1 MAKSLTVQFTDGSS
15 HTYDNVPDD
24 VTQDQANARASQEF
38 ADKRVGAAEAPSTAS
53 APASGAVASQGE
65 PSVGDL
71 ILGGLKTAYDVG
83 APVVAEHP
91 FATSYAASYIPG
103 INQLPIIRDI
113 KASREAVENLAKRA
127 TNIVGNAMTGG
138 TPSSAGIGTPS
149 NPIGGSAP
157 SSAARPVPVSG
168 AVAPESVSVTKA
180 PARAPIPTGSNVIQF
195 PGPANAPAQAVQA
208 AENPSLMSRA
218 AQMYRTYA
226 PVVGEKL
233 ATAGRAVAPV
243 VETGARMASRVAG
256 PASAML
262 YSGGLNE
269 GEDQAM
275 ARIRAIQDSVGRL
288 PKEQQ
293 TMYLNMPADKRQRV
307 DQMILMGANPA
318 ALLVPNAINSGFA
331 QELKKLG
338 R

>member
-1 MAKSLTVQFTDGSS
+1 MATFDKEAARQAGYTDEEIQAFLQSNPKLTVETG
-15 HTYDNVPDD
+15 P
-24 VTQDQANARASQEF
+24 
-38 ADKRVGAAEAPSTAS
+38 S
-53 APASGAVASQGE
+53 APVDQGE
-65 PSVGDL
+65 PPPPNTNITPID
-71 ILGGLKTAYDVG
+71 KTAETTGIVAGGVAQALPYALGAYGTYKAGQVAKDVVGRVFGG
-83 APVVAEHP
+83 A
-91 FATSYAASYIPG
+91 S
-103 INQLPIIRDI
+103 
-113 KASREAVENLAKRA
+113 
-127 TNIVGNAMTGG
+127 
-138 TPSSAGIGTPS
+138 PSA
-149 NPIGGSAP
+149 
-157 SSAARPVPVSG
+157 G
-168 AVAPESVSVTKA
+168 AVAPRIEPSLGNPQ

-233 ATAGRAVAPV
+233 ATAGRAVAPA
-243 VETGARMASRVAG
+243 VEAGARVASRIAG

-275 ARIRAIQDSVGRL
+275 ARIRAIQDSVQRL
-288 PKEQQ
+288 PREQQ
-293 TMYLNMPADKRQRV
+293 TMYLNMPMDKRQRV

-331 QELKKLG
+331 QELNKLG